1 MANILVFIRQRWR
14 MISLLAV
21 ALILAV
27 VCIWIYADYRQPPP
41 SGAYF
46 GKTMVFKC
54 TNCGLVTHYTLG
66 EIRAMISRPED
77 VGSPLVVNCDQC
89 GQKTLTQAVECPNC
103 GEVFIV
109 IPGQSDLCPQC
120 GTRYFRN
127 LREKHSQ
134 EQ

>member
-1 MANILVFIRQRWR
+1 
-14 MISLLAV
+14 MISLSAV

-27 VCIWIYADYRQPPP
+27 VCIWIYADYLKPPP

-46 GKTMVFKC
+46 GKKMVLKC
-54 TNCGLVTHYTLG
+54 TNCGQVARYTLG
-66 EIRAMISRPED
+66 EIRAMISGPED
-77 VGSPLVVNCDQC
+77 LGSPLVVNCDQC
-89 GQKTLTQAVECPNC
+89 GQKTLTQGVECPNC

-120 GTRYFRN
+120 GMSYVRT
-127 LREKHSQ
+127 LREKHLQ